1 MTSDVL
7 IEHRYPEGLAFLQQ
21 HGPDALVVLHDLL
34 AHAQR
39 RGDQFVV
46 QASVREIAD
55 RLSFLSKDT
64 VHRRLR
70 QLRRAQVISTDSTRI
85 TGAFE
90 PPIYVVNLTDTGIS
104 VTTVRP
110 SRSQASR
117 PAPDA
122 RQPA

>member
-1 MTSDVL
+1 MTSDIL

-46 QASVREIAD
+46 QASVREIAE

-85 TGAFE
+85 TGPFE
-90 PPIYVVNLTDTGIS
+90 RPIYVVNLTDTGIS

-110 SRSQASR
+110 SR

-122 RQPA
+122 RRPA

>member
-7 IEHRYPEGLAFLQQ
+7 IEHRYPEGLAFLQR

-55 RLSFLSKDT
+55 RLAFLSKDT

-70 QLRRAQVISTDSTRI
+70 GLHRAGVIRTATTRTAGQFERATYI
-85 TGAFE
+85 LDLTG
-90 PPIYVVNLTDTGIS
+90 TGIS
-104 VTTVRP
+104 VTQ
-110 SRSQASR
+110 SGH
-117 PAPDA
+117 APT
-122 RQPA
+122 